1 MQEDIP
7 QEGIGL
13 WEAAII
19 GTPPGRTHSL
29 KTGRPFANHTDLRL
43 LAEAY
48 YVTHSRSAA
57 CVTAPRWPF
66 QPGTHTR
73 VHRL

>member
-7 QEGIGL
+7 QEGIDLG
-13 WEAAII
+13 EAALIR
-19 GTPPGRTHSL
+19 TPPGRTHSL
-29 KTGRPFANHTDLRL
+29 KTGRPLAKHTDRRL

-48 YVTHSRSAA
+48 HVTHSRSAA

-66 QPGTHTR
+66 
-73 VHRL
+73 